1 MRYEIQS
8 INDLSSGAMLRV
20 CFPEEE
26 LDRKALYTI
35 QSEWPDFLLPFRYR
49 NVDGMAECTYQLG
62 SQIRLQYRYGDRQP
76 EAYIQFWHRVL
87 KPLLDCSDWFMNPMC
102 FVLEPQHLYTDR
114 DGDMVRYL
122 YVPVKQACVED
133 NALQKMAA
141 ELSRRNPVTDPVL
154 ENKVLRAIM
163 EDFQPRAFLQMLE
176 AERKT
181 PLPVRETVPPIPPMV
196 DNPVLQPAPPAE
208 EVVMP
213 RLEPSAAAGQE
224 SRGAMDDIVIR
235 FNEKHPEKEKKKGRG
250 LFGGK
255 KKESDKPSAPKG
267 GFFGKKR
274 GKPTKEI
281 VLGAAAEE
289 AARPPE
295 AGQFVPPPARV
306 PPQLEVESEVT
317 QLEGVG
323 GITHLRLVGDPS
335 LPREIPVDIAPGQS
349 FTVGRFDVSVGH
361 RQSSFEFDKGTK
373 AVSRHHAAIERESD
387 GGYVIVDLVSRAGTF
402 LDGQRLMP
410 NVPYPLAA
418 GHRVSFG
425 TGGADYI
432 WEE

>member
-62 SQIRLQYRYGDRQP
+62 SQIRLQYRYGDREP
-76 EAYIQFWHRVL
+76 EAYIRFWYRVL

-102 FVLEPQHLYTDR
+102 FVLEPQYLYIDR

-122 YVPVKQACVED
+122 YIPVQQACMEQ
-133 NALQKMAA
+133 NALRKMAA

-163 EDFQPRAFLQMLE
+163 EDFQPKAFLRMLE
-176 AERKT
+176 AERQT
-181 PLPVRETVPPIPPMV
+181 PM
-196 DNPVLQPAPPAE
+196 PVLETAPPAPPMMDHPPLQTPPAAE
-208 EVVMP
+208 AAMP
-213 RLEPSAAAGQE
+213 RQEPPAAASQE
-224 SRGAMDDIVIR
+224 SRGEMDDIVIH

-255 KKESDKPSAPKG
+255 KKESDRTPASKG
-267 GFFGKKR
+267 GFFGKK
-274 GKPTKEI
+274 KEKTAKEI

-289 AARPPE
+289 AV
-295 AGQFVPPPARV
+295 VPPVVKRWI
-306 PPQLEVESEVT
+306 PPLIEEESEVT
-317 QLEGVG
+317 QLEGIG
-323 GITHLRLVGDPS
+323 GITRLRLVGDPS
-335 LPREIPVDIAPGQS
+335 LPREILVDIAPGRH

-361 RQSSFEFDKGTK
+361 QQSSFEFDKGTK
-373 AVSRHHAAIERESD
+373 AVSRHHAAIEREAD

-402 LDGQRLMP
+402 LDGQRLTP